1 MRVRQLTDEGMVWS
15 RQGGQQVRKYRCTSG
30 VRKGR
35 TMASPAS
42 CNKPL
47 DVAKAATLKKTK
59 ASQSSKIKM
68 SGINT
73 KIRNVRSRR
82 VKTLNKPTNKG
93 RGGRI

>member
-1 MRVRQLTDEGMVWS
+1 MRVRQLIDEGMVWS
-15 RQGGQQVRKYRCTSG
+15 RQGGKQVRKYRCTSG
-30 VRKGR
+30 VRQGR

-47 DVAKAATLKKTK
+47 DVSKSATLKKTK

-73 KIRNVRSRR
+73 RIRNVRSRR
-82 VKTLNKPTNKG
+82 LKTLNKPTNKG